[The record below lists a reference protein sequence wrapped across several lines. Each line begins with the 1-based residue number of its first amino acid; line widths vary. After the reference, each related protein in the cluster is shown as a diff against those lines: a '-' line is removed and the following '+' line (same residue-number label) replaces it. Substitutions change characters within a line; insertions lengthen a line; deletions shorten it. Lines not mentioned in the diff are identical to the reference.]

1 MKPSSHNGLDS
12 VAVSFDAEG
21 VVADAGLLLPATL
34 GEHLGLAK
42 LLARHVRLGDAPGA
56 PNPDYKAQTLI
67 ASLIAGGDC
76 IQDVDALRAGR
87 AAAVL
92 GHPVA
97 APSTVGIFVRS
108 FGVGHPRQMD
118 AVAEDLGQR
127 AWDAGARPA
136 EEVLTLD
143 VDSSVVETFGLQ
155 KQGGSDFTYLKTR
168 GYHPLFAVVAGQRD
182 VLHARLRQGKA
193 NSGRGAASFVRQS
206 LCRLRRWRRSR
217 QPVVVRA
224 DSGFYTGKVVGAC
237 EEHGAQFSISIRMQ
251 RAHHD
256 LVAQIPEEHWV
267 DIPYWREGTAQVAEV
282 SYRPFGGRRE
292 YRLIVRRVEPTPG
305 SQLALRG
312 LNYSYFAFIT
322 DREGEMLKLEADH
335 RQHADVENV
344 IRDLKY
350 GLGLNHLPSGKFAAN
365 AAWLAL
371 NLIAHNLCCWLTRL
385 AGLGIQCLKTLRR
398 RLFNVPG
405 RLVRSA
411 RRTRLKLLAEW
422 PWRDQFMAA
431 LTALRTVSPPLTT

>member
-1 MKPSSHNGLDS
+1 MKTSSHNRLDS

-34 GEHLGLAK
+34 GEHLGLGK
-42 LLARHVRLGDAPGA
+42 LLARHVRLGDTPGA

-87 AAAVL
+87 TAAVL

-108 FGVGHPRQMD
+108 FGVGHPRQLD

-127 AWDAGARPA
+127 AWDAGARPT
-136 EEVLTLD
+136 EEVLRLD
-143 VDSSVVETFGLQ
+143 VDSSVVETFGLH
-155 KQGGSDFTYLKTR
+155 KQGGSEFTYLKTR
-168 GYHPLFAVVAGQRD
+168 GYHPLFAVLAGHRD

-224 DSGFYTGKVVGAC
+224 DSGFYSGKVVRAC

-251 RAHHD
+251 GAHHD

-282 SYRPFGGRRE
+282 SYRPFGGRQE

-312 LNYSYFAFIT
+312 LSYSYFAFIT
-322 DREGEMLKLEADH
+322 DREGEMQELEADH
-335 RQHADVENV
+335 RQHAEVENV

-385 AGLGIQCLKTLRR
+385 AGLGSQCLKTLRR

-405 RLVRSA
+405 RVVRSA
-411 RRTRLKLLAEW
+411 RQTHLKLLAEW
-422 PWRDQFMAA
+422 PWRDQFMAT
-431 LTALRTVSPPLTT
+431 LTALRAITPPLTT